1 MVCDTMTLV
10 PEAPKW
16 LVAIMGLV
24 ATRIS
29 IVTEQGD
36 GAAINRLSPLIC
48 QALRSLVAQGL
59 SLERPGETLPATA
72 LVHEAYIRLVR
83 SAGDGWPRR
92 CYFAPVTALV

>member
-24 ATRIS
+24 ATHIS
-29 IVTEQGD
+29 IVTEQGG
-36 GAAINRLSPLIC
+36 GAAIDRLWPSIC

-59 SLERPGETLPATA
+59 SHERPEGTLQATT
-72 LVHEAYIRLVR
+72 LVHKPYIRLVR
-83 SAGDGWPRR
+83 SAGGGWPRR
-92 CYFAPVTALV
+92 RYFAPVTALV